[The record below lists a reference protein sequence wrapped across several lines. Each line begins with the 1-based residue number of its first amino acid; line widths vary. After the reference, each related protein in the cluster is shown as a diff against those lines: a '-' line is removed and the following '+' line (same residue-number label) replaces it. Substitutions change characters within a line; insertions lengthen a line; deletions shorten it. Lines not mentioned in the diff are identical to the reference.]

1 LKCYK
6 AEVSYKNAA
15 KQNDCFDRKYVP
27 RRYIM
32 KNILIVDDSALMR
45 RTISDIINSD
55 EELHNEKYAANG
67 EDALKILENGG
78 KFDAIVLDIN
88 MPKMN
93 GIEFLRELNRKGR
106 KERVVI
112 VSTIARE
119 GAKETIQALELGAF
133 DFITKPDSL
142 SEAKGPSFGQRLIEM
157 LYAAIGLRTSEASNE
172 DVKRRLRPAVT
183 KPGSLA
189 GAGNQGTVAA
199 RKPLDSGARVCPGGV
214 SDRTNHSKTPA
225 GKGARKLV
233 ALACSTGGPKALQY
247 VVPFLPANLDAPVLI
262 VQHMPEGFTS
272 SLSKRL
278 DELSKITVK
287 EAADGDVLKKGIVYI
302 AKGGSQMRLAEKSR
316 SEHVI
321 TVRKEAARNGLKP
334 CADIMYESL
343 METSF
348 DEITCVVMT
357 GMGAD
362 GTQGILQLEKTN
374 KVYVIGQDAESCTV
388 YGMPK
393 AIAETGAVDEVVTLK
408 DIADAITKHVGVL

>member
-1 LKCYK
+1 
-6 AEVSYKNAA
+6 
-15 KQNDCFDRKYVP
+15 
-27 RRYIM
+27 M

-55 EELHNEKYAANG
+55 EELHNDKYAVNG
-67 EDALKILENGG
+67 EDALRILDAAG

-93 GIEFLRELNRKGR
+93 GIEFLRELNKRGR
-106 KERVVI
+106 KEKVVI

-119 GAKETIQALELGAF
+119 GARETIQALELGAF

-142 SEAKGPSFGQRLIEM
+142 SEAKGPSFSQRLVEM
-157 LYAAIGLRTSEASNE
+157 LYAAIGLRTSETSNE
-172 DVKRRLRPAVT
+172 DVKKKLRSYIAKPA
-183 KPGSLA
+183 GSCT
-189 GAGNQGTVAA
+189 GTVPK
-199 RKPLDSGARVCPGGV
+199 RTTDSSAMRVAPGGI
-214 SDRTNHSKTPA
+214 SDRTNHSKGPA
-225 GKGARKLV
+225 GKAAKKLV

-247 VVPFLPANLDAPVLI
+247 VIPFLPPNLDAPVLI

-287 EAADGDVLKKGIVYI
+287 EAADGDILKKGTVYI
-302 AKGGSQMRLAEKSR
+302 AKGGAQMRLAEKSR
-316 SEHVI
+316 NEHIV

-374 KVYVIGQDAESCTV
+374 KIYVIGQDADSCTV

-393 AIAETGAVDEVVTLK
+393 AVADAGAVDEVVTLK
-408 DIADAITKHVGVL
+408 GIADAITKHVGVF

>member
-1 LKCYK
+1 
-6 AEVSYKNAA
+6 
-15 KQNDCFDRKYVP
+15 
-27 RRYIM
+27 M

-45 RTISDIINSD
+45 RTMSDIINAD
-55 EELHNEKYAANG
+55 EELHNDKYAVNG
-67 EDALKILENGG
+67 EDALRILEAGD

-142 SEAKGPSFGQRLIEM
+142 SEAKGPSFGQRLVEM
-157 LYAAIGLRTSEASNE
+157 LYAAIGLRTSETSNE
-172 DVKRRLRPAVT
+172 DVKKRLRASVT
-183 KPGSLA
+183 RPGSLTNT
-189 GAGNQGTVAA
+189 GSFGTCTPAK
-199 RKPLDSGARVCPGGV
+199 KPADSSMRVGPGGI
-214 SDRTNHSKTPA
+214 SDRTNHSKAPA
-225 GKGARKLV
+225 GRNAKKLV

-278 DELSKITVK
+278 DELSKINVK
-287 EAADGDVLKKGIVYI
+287 EAADGDVLKKGTVYI
-302 AKGGSQMRLAEKSR
+302 AKGGSQMRLTEKSR
-316 SEHVI
+316 KEHVV

-393 AIAETGAVDEVVTLK
+393 ALADTGAVDEVVTLK
-408 DIADAITKHVGVL
+408 GIADAITKHVGVL

>member
-1 LKCYK
+1 
-6 AEVSYKNAA
+6 
-15 KQNDCFDRKYVP
+15 
-27 RRYIM
+27 M

-45 RTISDIINSD
+45 RTMSDIINSD
-55 EELHNEKYAANG
+55 EELHNDKYAVNC
-67 EDALKILENGG
+67 EDALRILEAGG

-93 GIEFLRELNRKGR
+93 GIEFLRALNRKGR

-142 SEAKGPSFGQRLIEM
+142 SEAKGPSFGQRLVEM

-172 DVKRRLRPAVT
+172 DVKKKLRPAS
-183 KPGSLA
+183 KPGSLTSTA
-189 GAGNQGTVAA
+189 SQGNVMA
-199 RKPLDSGARVCPGGV
+199 RKTLDSGTRVCPGGV
-214 SDRTNHSKTPA
+214 SDRTNHSKAPA
-225 GKGARKLV
+225 GKGTRKLV

-287 EAADGDVLKKGIVYI
+287 EASDGDVLKKGVVYI

-316 SEHVI
+316 SEHVV

-408 DIADAITKHVGVL
+408 GIADAITKHVGVL